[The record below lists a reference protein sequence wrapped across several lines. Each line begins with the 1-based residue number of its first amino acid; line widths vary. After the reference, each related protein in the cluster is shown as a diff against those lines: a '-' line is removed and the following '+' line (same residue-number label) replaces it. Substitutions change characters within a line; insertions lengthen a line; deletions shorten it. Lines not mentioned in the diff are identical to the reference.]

1 MEIIQTLLFLWDYY
15 SVIIGGGGLYYIYV
29 YESQLIK
36 FECFGY
42 LGMGIRF
49 NLKIQNWQIVPVIE
63 IVLAIFLIHFPY
75 RFLILQ

>member
-42 LGMGIRF
+42 LGIR
-49 NLKIQNWQIVPVIE
+49 L
-63 IVLAIFLIHFPY
+63 Y
-75 RFLILQ
+75 R